1 MNEFFIILLYEFI
14 SNTSHIWINLLL
26 IIIRLII
33 NKIIKSIY
41 VPKTNKLNIQQVVIS
56 FNGTIILYST
66 INLNYYHL
74 KIYLNNLYL
83 TIIGNDKYVFI
94 NNFFYKIT
102 HQNKNFIV
110 PDIFNIY
117 TLPIIKYDQD
127 ECCVCYNNQGSLIGL
142 CGHQNVCIECKEK
155 LSKCPVCNNKNLI
168 NFDILNYINLF

>member
-26 IIIRLII
+26 IIIRLIT

-41 VPKTNKLNIQQVVIS
+41 VPNTNKLNIQRVVIS

-74 KIYLNNLYL
+74 KIYLNNIYL

-102 HQNKNFIV
+102 PQNKN
-110 PDIFNIY
+110 FNIY

-168 NFDILNYINLF
+168 NFEILKYINSF